1 MLPDSRGPYH
11 SIFARISS
19 NYFFHRVD
27 PNTFC
32 FTAKNVDI
40 RSYFQQAIFHFVCLS
55 QILKKLRNDTKTLNS
70 SAIADRS

>member
-1 MLPDSRGPYH
+1 MLPASRGP
-11 SIFARISS
+11 
-19 NYFFHRVD
+19 
-27 PNTFC
+27 C

-70 SAIADRS
+70 SAIADRSWSPLIDQDG